1 MTTGLHE
8 DVLDGAAPDRAVP
21 DRPVPDGGG
30 LYSDVEELLDVLAA
44 DRDREALVHRD
55 RRIRAGELVDTVHR
69 LAHVLDERV
78 ERGSVVALLAGNTP
92 EAVVA
97 RLAVTLLGAGI
108 TQPHE
113 GLSAA
118 ATARIVADVEAPLVL
133 ADADAAASAEAV
145 LALVDGVEVLWLGAH
160 DGGTDL
166 LELAAAASAEPV
178 RGRARPHDVEQ
189 IRHTGG
195 TTGHP
200 KGITYTFDHHRRG
213 AEMRRR
219 AGNFGAGATGGRLL
233 VATPVAHVG
242 GAMADRTLAE
252 GGTVVLQDSFEPG
265 AFLAAIERE
274 RITHT
279 FLLPPLIYRLLDH
292 PDLDRTDLSSLRS
305 LVYGGAPANPR
316 RIAEAL
322 RRIGPVFTQFYGQTE
337 AGGIS
342 VLTAEEHRNPDLL
355 GTVGR
360 PIPTTTIA
368 ITDADGRP
376 VAPGERGE
384 LWVHTGMEMDGY
396 WKQPELSAATVV
408 DGWVRTGDVA
418 RQDADGYLHLLDR
431 VKDMIVVVG
440 GHVYTSEL
448 EDLLMEHPAVRHAA
462 VFGVPDDDGTE
473 TVHAAVVTD
482 SPSPSADELTDLV
495 ADRAGAMYVPS
506 TVEFVERIPL
516 TGIGKTDKKRLRAE
530 LAGQPR

>member
-1 MTTGLHE
+1 MSA
-8 DVLDGAAPDRAVP
+8 DLDSATAPRNGAATQSGAA
-21 DRPVPDGGG
+21 
-30 LYSDVEELLDVLAA
+30 LHSDVEDLLDALAA
-44 DRDREALVHRD
+44 DRGREALVHRD
-55 RRIRAGELVDTVHR
+55 RRITAGELVDSVHR
-69 LAHVLDERV
+69 LAHALDGRV
-78 ERGSVVALLAGNTP
+78 EPGRVVALLAGNTP

-118 ATARIVADVEAPLVL
+118 AQARIVDDVEAPLVL
-133 ADADAAASAEAV
+133 ADADAAAAAEPV
-145 LALVDGVEVLWLGAH
+145 LALVPGVDVLWLGPH
-160 DGGTDL
+160 GTDTDVTA
-166 LELAAAASAEPV
+166 EAATASTEPV
-178 RGRARPHDVEQ
+178 RGRARPDAIEQ

-213 AEMRRR
+213 AAMRR
-219 AGNFGAGATGGRLL
+219 GTGGFGSGDAGARLL

-242 GAMADRTLAE
+242 GSLADRTLTD
-252 GGTVVLQDSFEPG
+252 GGTVVLQDDFEPG
-265 AFLAAIERE
+265 AYLAAVERE
-274 RITHT
+274 RITHG

-360 PIPTTTIA
+360 PIPTTTVA

-376 VAPGERGE
+376 VAPGGRGE

-396 WKQPELSAATVV
+396 WKQPELTAATVV

-482 SPSPSADELTDLV
+482 SPAPSPDELTGLV
-495 ADRAGAMYVPS
+495 ADRAGAMYVPD

-530 LAGQPR
+530 LVGQPR

>member
-1 MTTGLHE
+1 MSAGLDSATAPRDGTAPHSVTTLH
-8 DVLDGAAPDRAVP
+8 
-21 DRPVPDGGG
+21 
-30 LYSDVEELLDVLAA
+30 SDVEELLDALAA
-44 DRDREALVHRD
+44 DRGREALLHRD
-55 RRIRAGELVDTVHR
+55 RRITAGELVDSVHR
-69 LAHVLDERV
+69 LAHALDGRV
-78 ERGSVVALLAGNTP
+78 EPGRVVALLAGNTP

-97 RLAVTLLGAGI
+97 RCAVTLLGAGI

-118 ATARIVADVEAPLVL
+118 AQARIVDDVEAPLVL
-133 ADADAAASAEAV
+133 ADADAASAAEPV
-145 LALVDGVEVLWLGAH
+145 LALVPGVDVLWLGPHGA
-160 DGGTDL
+160 DTDVTA
-166 LELAAAASAEPV
+166 EAATASTAPV
-178 RGRARPHDVEQ
+178 RGRARPDAIEQ

-213 AEMRRR
+213 AELRRR
-219 AGNFGAGATGGRLL
+219 GGFGGGDAGSRLL

-242 GAMADRTLAE
+242 GSLADRTLTG
-252 GGTVVLQDSFEPG
+252 GGTVVLQDRFEPG
-265 AFLAAIERE
+265 AFLAALERE

-292 PDLDRTDLSSLRS
+292 PDIDRTDTSSLRS
-305 LVYGGAPANPR
+305 LVYGGAPAAPR
-316 RIAEAL
+316 RIAQAVE
-322 RRIGPVFTQFYGQTE
+322 RFGPVLAQFYGQTE

-342 VLTAEEHRNPDLL
+342 ALSPEEHTRPELL
-355 GTVGR
+355 ETVGR
-360 PIPTTTIA
+360 PIPTTGIS
-368 ITDADGRP
+368 IRDADGAP
-376 VAPGERGE
+376 VAPGGRGE
-384 LWVHTGMEMDGY
+384 LWVRTGMEMDGY
-396 WKQPELSAATVV
+396 WKQPELTAATVV

-473 TVHAAVVTD
+473 TVHAAVVAD
-482 SPSPSADELTDLV
+482 FPAPSADELTGLV
-495 ADRAGAMYVPS
+495 ADRAGDMYVPRS
-506 TVEFVERIPL
+506 IEFVGRIPL
-516 TGIGKTDKKRLRAE
+516 TGIGKTDKKALRAE
-530 LAGQPR
+530 LTG